1 MWTQDQRS
9 AEATE
14 EEPSVAGAFRHAYQF
29 ILRAMQGDAG
39 AASAMFQRYL
49 AGELPEEL
57 LALSRRCVQQDQT
70 PNHATP
76 RKQSSRWSKKV
87 RSPPSDT
94 RGVASG
100 HFSSR
105 MAPAPKKPRSSQAP
119 PASRAGGG
127 RGVERGS

>member
-14 EEPSVAGAFRHAYQF
+14 EEPSVAGAFRHVYQF
-29 ILRAMQGDAG
+29 ILRAMQGDAD
-39 AASAMFQRYL
+39 AASALFQRYL

-57 LALSRRCVQQDQT
+57 LALSRSCVQQDQT

-76 RKQSSRWSKKV
+76 RKQSRRWSKKV
-87 RSPPSDT
+87 RSPRSDT
-94 RGVASG
+94 RAVASG
-100 HFSSR
+100 HY
-105 MAPAPKKPRSSQAP
+105 PASKKPRPSQAP
-119 PASRAGGG
+119 PASRAGGE

>member
-14 EEPSVAGAFRHAYQF
+14 EEPSVAGAFRHVYRF

-57 LALSRRCVQQDQT
+57 LALSRRCVQEDQML
-70 PNHATP
+70 NRATP
-76 RKQSSRWSKKV
+76 V
-87 RSPPSDT
+87 PHLTAPSM
-94 RGVASG
+94 S
-100 HFSSR
+100 
-105 MAPAPKKPRSSQAP
+105 AP
-119 PASRAGGG
+119 PRKGSRRRG
-127 RGVERGS
+127 RYRVKPQRGAA

>member
-14 EEPSVAGAFRHAYQF
+14 EEPSVAGAFRHVYRF

-57 LALSRRCVQQDQT
+57 LALSRRCVQEDQT
-70 PNHATP
+70 LNRATP
-76 RKQSSRWSKKV
+76 VPHLRA
-87 RSPPSDT
+87 PSIDVCT
-94 RGVASG
+94 SHERAAEAAASTEFQPQRGA
-100 HFSSR
+100 
-105 MAPAPKKPRSSQAP
+105 A
-119 PASRAGGG
+119 
-127 RGVERGS
+127 